1 MRKHCVTS
9 VNQLMRCAPQARVRI
24 QTHAH
29 LTTTHTYTGGIIVKT
44 VYKAGKNLQSQ
55 AERNKE
61 IIKGTIS
68 VNKEVYYSVKA
79 EVLRSDLDRDNEL
92 LERVTFDGKQMLPA
106 AGCNPS
112 GNDDDCDFWTCPDVS
127 ATGVFSTTGSIAV
140 GLDLKEHSQDC
151 DCDIKTWQVVNPSPK
166 AKPNPKAK
174 PKPKPNPNPNP
185 HPTVFT
191 GEQSVGSRC
200 HGGGGALHSYAAA
213 RYVQNQRSGRGA
225 RHSAPFPPACLPACL
240 PQCHACRQLR
250 IWTGADLNGILC

>member
-1 MRKHCVTS
+1 
-9 VNQLMRCAPQARVRI
+9 MRCAPQARVRI

-106 AGCNPS
+106 AGCNPP
-112 GNDDDCDFWTCPDVS
+112 GNDDDCDFWTCPDV
-127 ATGVFSTTGSIAV
+127 AETRAFSTTGSIAV

-151 DCDIKTWQVVNPSPK
+151 DSDIKTWQVVNPDPK
-166 AKPNPKAK
+166 AKFKPNLKANN
-174 PKPKPNPNPNP
+174 PNPNPNP
-185 HPTVFT
+185 HPYSVHRRTKCRVALPWRRRCASLLCRSQVCAKPEI
-191 GEQSVGSRC
+191 GERC
-200 HGGGGALHSYAAA
+200 SPFG
-213 RYVQNQRSGRGA
+213 
-225 RHSAPFPPACLPACL
+225 PFPPCLPACL
-240 PQCHACRQLR
+240 PQYRACRQLR